1 MHSYFLMRQYFL
13 NLIILCCRRAVSL
26 IGTAQIL
33 ALLALLVPIAA
44 AANEP
49 GQPLNGV
56 ELPAGATTAW
66 VATNINQNGL
76 PMAIQ
81 TFRSSMA
88 VDSVLDF
95 YRQRWAVPGKTP
107 GFVENHVGAWQII
120 SQLADDH
127 NVVLQLQS
135 NDSGGSSGFL
145 SSVALNVTGF
155 SDVTEVPAPADSE
168 LVSSA
173 RILDGDRVSTTSLL
187 ISQGDGGSIA
197 GFYRDYFQ
205 RDGWVLASERVYAGH
220 RILYFNRRHAQCEL
234 VVSNAADGS
243 TVIALNQVHTH
254 E

>member
-1 MHSYFLMRQYFL
+1 M
-13 NLIILCCRRAVSL
+13 
-26 IGTAQIL
+26 AQLFVLL
-33 ALLALLVPIAA
+33 ALLAPIAA

-49 GQPLNGV
+49 GQPLNGI

-81 TFRSSMA
+81 TFHSPMA
-88 VDSVLDF
+88 VGSILNF
-95 YRQRWAVPGKTP
+95 YRQRWAVPGKTR
-107 GFVENHVGAWQII
+107 GFVENHGGAWQII

-135 NDSGGSSGFL
+135 DDSGGSSGFL

-155 SDVTEVPAPADSE
+155 SDVTEVPVPADSE

-173 RILDGDRVSTTSLL
+173 RVVDGDRVSVTSLL

-197 GFYRDYFQ
+197 GFYRDHLQ
-205 RDGWVLASERVYAGH
+205 RDGWVLAFEREYAGH
-220 RILYFNRRHAQCEL
+220 RLLYFNRRHAQCEL
-234 VVSNAADGS
+234 VVSKAADGS
-243 TVIALNQVHTH
+243 TVIALNQVQTR